1 MSDSNEHIAISP
13 EGHLKVGDAQAKVN
27 NLVFTVLAGKY
38 EGLNEDPN
46 DPYTGL
52 NIKYIS
58 EDFTDLAEAQK
69 DLANVSDYPWAI
81 IEVKGNIYP

>member
-1 MSDSNEHIAISP
+1 MPDSNEHIAISQ
-13 EGHLKVGDAQAKVN
+13 EGLIKVGDAQAKVT

-38 EGLNEDPN
+38 EGLNDDPS

-58 EDFTDLAEAQK
+58 EDFTDLAMAQA
-69 DLANVSDYPWAI
+69 DLAKVSDYPWAI